1 MNFQE
6 VKSILTGLMNF
17 QEVELILTGLLMN
30 FEYLR
35 TNLGLI

>member
-17 QEVELILTGLLMN
+17 QEVELILIGLLMN